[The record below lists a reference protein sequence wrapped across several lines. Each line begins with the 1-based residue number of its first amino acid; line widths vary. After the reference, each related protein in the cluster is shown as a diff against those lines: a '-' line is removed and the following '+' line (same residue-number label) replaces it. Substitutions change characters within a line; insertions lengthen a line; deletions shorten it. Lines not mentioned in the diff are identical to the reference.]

1 MKRSKNYSKR
11 SRSRRV
17 LKKIDVD
24 SVPNLSM
31 NMNMNRNRIFQY
43 RSRPVLINGKI
54 MRRSPFFRKRSS
66 TSGTV
71 ESPSKKP
78 KFSRS
83 PSSTPRYLSDEEDF
97 ASEDESSPPPEMK
110 VKTVAQLLKE
120 RQDREGVTDLITP
133 EFAGRVKSIN
143 QLLKEQQTKGGV
155 ISPKSAGRVNEFTM
169 DGKRKRK
176 SKRRT
181 KRKSKSKKNDG
192 KRKSKSKKKSKW

>member
-17 LKKIDVD
+17 LKKVDVD
-24 SVPNLSM
+24 SLPNLS
-31 NMNMNRNRIFQY
+31 MNMNRNRIFQY
-43 RSRPVLINGKI
+43 RSRPVLINRKI

-71 ESPSKKP
+71 ESPSKKA
-78 KFSRS
+78 KF
-83 PSSTPRYLSDEEDF
+83 STPRYISDDEEDF
-97 ASEDESSPPPEMK
+97 ASSDDESASPPPEMK

-133 EFAGRVKSIN
+133 EFADRVKSIN
-143 QLLKEQQTKGGV
+143 QLLKEQQTRGGV
-155 ISPKSAGRVNEFTM
+155 ISPESENRVNEFTI

-181 KRKSKSKKNDG
+181 KRKSKSKSKKNDG
-192 KRKSKSKKKSKW
+192 KRRKSKSKKKSKW

>member
-71 ESPSKKP
+71 ESPSKKA
-78 KFSRS
+78 KF
-83 PSSTPRYLSDEEDF
+83 STPRYISDDEEDF
-97 ASEDESSPPPEMK
+97 ASSDDESASPPPEMK
-110 VKTVAQLLKE
+110 VKTIAQLLKE

-133 EFAGRVKSIN
+133 EFANRVKSID
-143 QLLKEQQTKGGV
+143 QLLKEQARGGV
-155 ISPKSAGRVNEFTM
+155 TPESENRVNQFTI

-181 KRKSKSKKNDG
+181 KRKSKSKSKKNDG
-192 KRKSKSKKKSKW
+192 KRRKSKSKKKSKW